1 MYTIE
6 PTRRFRRSL
15 RRLQESGTFKPAAV
29 EDFKYV
35 VTCLANGNPLPAAFR
50 DHALT
55 GDLSGYRECHIKGD
69 LLLVYQK
76 NDRVLIIDLVDI
88 GTHSQIFG

>member
-1 MYTIE
+1 MIDI
-6 PTRRFRRSL
+6 TRRFRRSF
-15 RRLQESGTFKPAAV
+15 RRLQNSGTFKSAAV

-35 VTCLANGNPLPAAFR
+35 VTYLTNGNPLPAAFR

-55 GDLSGYRECHIKGD
+55 GDMFGYRECHIKGD

-76 NDRVLIIDLVDI
+76 DDGGLIIDLVDI